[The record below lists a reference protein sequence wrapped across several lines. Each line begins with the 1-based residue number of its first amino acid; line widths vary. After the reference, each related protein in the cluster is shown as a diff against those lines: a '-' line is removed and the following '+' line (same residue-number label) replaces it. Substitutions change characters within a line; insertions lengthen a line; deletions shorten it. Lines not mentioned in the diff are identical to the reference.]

1 MAKVRIFFLYIYELP
16 RLKNSVAI
24 SYEYF
29 IDANNFL
36 INVGISMN
44 PNPAKLAGFDLE
56 DKATN
61 EILPNWQDLK

>member
-1 MAKVRIFFLYIYELP
+1 
-16 RLKNSVAI
+16 
-24 SYEYF
+24 
-29 IDANNFL
+29 
-36 INVGISMN
+36 MN